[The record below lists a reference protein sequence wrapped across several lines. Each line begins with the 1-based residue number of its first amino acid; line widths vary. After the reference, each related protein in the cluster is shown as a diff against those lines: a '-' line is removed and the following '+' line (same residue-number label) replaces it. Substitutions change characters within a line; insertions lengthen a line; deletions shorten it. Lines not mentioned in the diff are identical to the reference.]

1 MAEIIARKITV
12 QQFREMDFPENDFH
26 IYELINGELMRR
38 TAPKPLH
45 QSVSWKLGHAI
56 ENYIQKTAIGIGFSA
71 PIDVFFDDHNQTQ
84 PDLIFISKAR
94 DFIIDKEWGIMGAPD
109 LVVEIISPSS
119 IKIDRFD
126 KKDMYKQFAVK
137 EYWLIDPKN
146 QTLELYLFEG
156 DDYKLHQFLQEESL
170 INSTIL
176 MGLELDVKTI
186 FA

>member
-1 MAEIIARKITV
+1 MIEKITV
-12 QQFREMDFPENDFH
+12 QDFLKLDFPENDSK
-26 IYELINGELMRR
+26 IYELINGIIFNRK
-38 TAPKPLH
+38 TPSPIH
-45 QSVSWKLGHAI
+45 QGISWHLSA
-56 ENYIQKTAIGIGFSA
+56 AIGNNTKFDKIGEIFSA

-84 PDLIFISKAR
+84 PDLIFISKER

-156 DDYKLHQFLQEESL
+156 DDYKLHQFLQEEGL

-176 MGLELDVKTI
+176 TSLDLDIKTI